1 MTFKEK
7 ILERQSIRKVSKDRK
22 PIIIGSSGT
31 GKVRTFIKPEPP
43 LFETEQENKSQG
55 NHLIDMSELATKVKD
70 YPELPRLMM
79 LNDMPAKFKYMVELK
94 ENVPADLYA
103 AYARWSYQM
112 STLDVPLELL
122 YQVFDNVDR
131 NLLMSEK
138 EQETFNSLPEYIT
151 IYRGTKYDE
160 GIPRL
165 SWSLEKNIA
174 MNYYQGRLFKAIVKK
189 EEIIACFSDDCENEI
204 LAYVPENFEIIE

>member
-122 YQVFDNVDR
+122 YQVFENVDR

-138 EQETFNSLPEYIT
+138 EQAAFNSLPEYIT
-151 IYRGTKYDE
+151 IYRGTKLSE
-160 GIPRL
+160 AKPRL
-165 SWSLEKNIA
+165 SWSLNKDVARKFED
-174 MNYYQGRLFKAIVKK
+174 GRMFKATVNK
-189 EEIIACFSDDCENEI
+189 EDIIAYFSSDCEAEI
-204 LAYVPENFEIIE
+204 VAYVPENFEIIV